1 MYDIATMPVS
11 AHPLIRHPHTPVP
24 ILPVQMCGSVAY
36 YATLATY
43 PHVIIDDCM
52 RYDKRFKSVHRYTI
66 ADPHGPL
73 TLTIP
78 VSRPAGARRW
88 CDILLSEHGHWW
100 TQHHRS
106 LATAYSAGPFYE
118 FYIDRMLPLF
128 SADTVGRYR
137 TVTALALAWDT
148 LIRSILHLD
157 TQVTPASSIS
167 ENNATEAFKLIPPHD
182 LTVPTPY
189 YQLTPTTAPTTLTIL
204 DLIFNH
210 GPEAPIILS
219 TLARHNNL

>member
-1 MYDIATMPVS
+1 
-11 AHPLIRHPHTPVP
+11 
-24 ILPVQMCGSVAY
+24 MCGSVSY
-36 YATLATY
+36 YATLAAY
-43 PHVIIDDCM
+43 PRVIINDCM

-118 FYIDRMLPLF
+118 FYIDRMLPML
-128 SADTVGRYR
+128 STDTVVRYH

-157 TQVTPASSIS
+157 TQVIPASSLIDS
-167 ENNATEAFKLIPPHD
+167 NNTPSSSIVCNPADTFILTPPGDLVIPS
-182 LTVPTPY
+182 PY
-189 YQLTPTTAPTTLTIL
+189 YQLTPTEAPATLTIL

-210 GPEAPIILS
+210 GPEAPLILS